1 MAAGLQHFGTVISMA
16 VPIAN
21 YTDFPMQKI
30 FSSVFLLLIIL
41 STCSCAAK
49 TPGSYIREDLANQGP
64 VALSKDNPYVAAN
77 LLLSREA
84 ENSEFVRGFIKFRG
98 TPDAIE
104 VKKKLLK
111 PSRIY
116 FFYLDKAEAY
126 LLSQKDQ
133 EWIIRGP
140 ERIPEPIQSRLNL
153 IVSGGPSGEMTQPTK
168 VEPPPTLFGEEIIAP
183 EPRLAPAPLL
193 NSPNSLPPA
202 RGTRE
207 LTDSGDIT
215 HNVTYPGE
223 TLRMIAS
230 WYTGS
235 AENTKRI
242 ARINGITTPD
252 LLVIGQAVRIPR
264 YLMKRSDPLPQSEV
278 ERYINSLSAPTR

>member
-1 MAAGLQHFGTVISMA
+1 
-16 VPIAN
+16 
-21 YTDFPMQKI
+21 MQKI
-30 FSSVFLLLIIL
+30 FSRVLFLIIVL
-41 STCSCAAK
+41 STSSCAAK
-49 TPGSYIREDLANQGP
+49 TPGSYIRDDLANQGP

-116 FFYLDKAEAY
+116 LFYLDKAEAY

-140 ERIPEPIQSRLNL
+140 ERVPESILSRLNL
-153 IVSGGPSGEMTQPTK
+153 IVSGGPTGELAQPTK
-168 VEPPPTLFGEEIIAP
+168 IDPPPTLFGEEVTAP

-193 NSPNSLPPA
+193 SSPSSLPPA
-202 RGTRE
+202 RSTRE

-215 HNVTYPGE
+215 HNVSYPGE

-252 LLVIGQAVRIPR
+252 LLVIGQTVRIPR
-264 YLMKRSDPLPQSEV
+264 YLLKRSDILPQSEV
-278 ERYINSLSAPTR
+278 ERYINSLSTPAR